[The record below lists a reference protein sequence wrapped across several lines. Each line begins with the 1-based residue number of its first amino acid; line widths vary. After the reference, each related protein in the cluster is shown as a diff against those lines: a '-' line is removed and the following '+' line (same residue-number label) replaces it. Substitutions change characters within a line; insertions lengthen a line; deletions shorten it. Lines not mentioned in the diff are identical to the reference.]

1 MNAREQARFDRIQ
14 HTGTNGTSDFN
25 SMAVRWI
32 GRRIRKP
39 ALCLLLFV
47 FVTRIEGTPEGE
59 AETYYVV
66 GIAQNDRLK
75 VRSSPSQ
82 KSRVVATL
90 RNGDGGIIV
99 TGRIVMNGTDDWIP
113 IVSSGFEGWV
123 RPKFLSPS
131 REQTNKPKSVP
142 TRSGLIGEL
151 LLDCQNQLIPV
162 VNLIEN
168 GRALRALG
176 ELCPDS
182 TPSQRATVRRA
193 LHLMVNDDF
202 LSAVKEKGPASMA
215 PGIKAI
221 AVSRDP
227 TLLGNSCLLDVID
240 ETVLQL
246 FTHPFGF

>member
-1 MNAREQARFDRIQ
+1 MKHAAF
-14 HTGTNGTSDFN
+14 FL
-25 SMAVRWI
+25 V
-32 GRRIRKP
+32 
-39 ALCLLLFV
+39 LLFGG
-47 FVTRIEGTPEGE
+47 TLEGF
-59 AETYYVV
+59 AQDQRTYYVV
-66 GIAQNDRLK
+66 GIEEGDTLN
-75 VRSSPSQ
+75 VRSSPGE
-82 KSRVVATL
+82 KSSIVARL
-90 RNGDGGIIV
+90 RNNTSGI
-99 TGRIVMNGTDDWIP
+99 RIIGKPVMNGTDDWVP
-113 IVSSGFEGWV
+113 IVAPGVKGWV
-123 RPKFLSPS
+123 RPKFLSPN
-131 REQTNKPKSVP
+131 REQASKPKSVP

-227 TLLGNSCLLDVID
+227 TLLESSCLLDVID

>member
-1 MNAREQARFDRIQ
+1 MNKREQARFDLIPY
-14 HTGTNGTSDFN
+14 TGTSGTSAFN
-25 SMAVRWI
+25 SMAVKWI
-32 GRRIRKP
+32 GRRIRKL
-39 ALCLLLFV
+39 ALCLLFFV
-47 FVTRIEGTPEGE
+47 FLTRVEGTPEGE
-59 AETYYVV
+59 AKTYYVV
-66 GIAQNDRLK
+66 GIAENDRLK

-82 KSRVVATL
+82 TSRVVATL

-99 TGRIVMNGTDDWIP
+99 TGKIIMNGTDDWIP
-113 IVSSGFEGWV
+113 IEGSDFEGWV
-123 RPKFLSPS
+123 RPKFLSPN
-131 REQTNKPKSVP
+131 REQASKPKSGP
-142 TRSGLIGEL
+142 TRAGLIGEL

-162 VNLIEN
+162 VNLLEN

-182 TPSQRATVRRA
+182 TPSQRVTVRRA
-193 LHLMVNDDF
+193 LHMMVNDEF
-202 LSAVKEKGPASMA
+202 LSVVKEKGPASMA

-227 TLLGNSCLLDVID
+227 TLLESPCLLDVID